1 MVPGTRLSADYF
13 PIAVVMAA
21 WQGNRPACGGAEL
34 TAARDEV
41 DDAHEHG
48 GKSGTNRELGT
59 ERVGLGANQ
68 IIIRFLI
75 ISWPVAVEG
84 SQQCRHSSAHTL
96 TRQASSP
103 NAQTQRIAEYTN

>member
-1 MVPGTRLSADYF
+1 MVPGTRLSAECF
-13 PIAVVMAA
+13 PVAVVMAA
-21 WQGNRPACGGAEL
+21 WQGNRPACVGAKL

-41 DDAHEHG
+41 DDSHEHG
-48 GKSGTNRELGT
+48 GKSGANRELGT

-68 IIIRFLI
+68 ITILI
-75 ISWPVAVEG
+75 ILSWPAAVEG
-84 SQQCRHSSAHTL
+84 SQQCHNSSAHTL